1 MAVPSRYTL
10 ENLLDAI
17 RHPRRLLGEL
27 NRIGVRANI
36 RSHQRFGS
44 SSGTPVMEEDWD
56 NLLILD
62 ACRFDM
68 FEAQNTIAGD
78 LQRRRSLGSES
89 WEFLEANFEGRSFY
103 DTVYVT
109 ANPHAPK
116 LSGGTFHAVINLLD
130 EGWDA
135 GLGTVRPETVA
146 EATLRAQTEYP
157 EKRLIAHFMQPHYPF
172 IGEHGRQLEHK
183 GISIHLS
190 AEERTEADRKVW
202 TDLGYGRLDRE
213 HVLAAY
219 RENLD
224 IVLDHVEDLLDSL
237 PGRSVV
243 SSDHGNLIGELTRPI
258 PARGYGHPRGLDTDE
273 LRTVPWLVIE
283 GADRRTTVAEPPA
296 ERNELDTDVVE
307 DRLHDLGYR

>member
-27 NRIGVRANI
+27 NRLGVRANI
-36 RSHQRFGS
+36 WSHERFRS
-44 SSGTPVMEEDWD
+44 SSGTPVMDEKWD

-68 FEAQNTIAGD
+68 FETQNTIAGD

-89 WEFLEANFEGRSFY
+89 WEFLEANFEGRSFH

-130 EGWDA
+130 EGWDTE
-135 GLGTVRPETVA
+135 LGTVRPETVA

-172 IGEHGRQLEHK
+172 IGEYGRQLEHK
-183 GISIHLS
+183 GISIHLPT
-190 AEERTEADRKVW
+190 EERTEADRKVW

-213 HVLAAY
+213 HVLTAY

-224 IVLDHVEDLLDSL
+224 IVLDHVQDLLDSL
-237 PGRSVV
+237 SGRSVV
-243 SSDHGNLIGELTRPI
+243 SSDHGNLLGELTRPI

-273 LRTVPWLVIE
+273 LRTVPWLIIE
-283 GADRRTTVAEPPA
+283 GTDRRTTVAEPPA
-296 ERNELDTDVVE
+296 ERNELDADVVE